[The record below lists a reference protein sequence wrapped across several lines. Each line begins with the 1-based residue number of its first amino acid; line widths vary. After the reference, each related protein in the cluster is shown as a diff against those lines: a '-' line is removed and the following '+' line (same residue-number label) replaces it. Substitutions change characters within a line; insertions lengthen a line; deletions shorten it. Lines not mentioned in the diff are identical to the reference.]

1 MQSKS
6 GFALNQQL
14 IGWPGDSFKLKL
26 EEVLVMSLHEVLS
39 TISPGPFPPMS
50 NLTRIFKGFKIF

>member
-39 TISPGPFPPMS
+39 RTYLESLCRFDG
-50 NLTRIFKGFKIF
+50 G